1 MWVVA
6 DRRLDGVR
14 YARVAPGHLAGLV
27 EVRCT
32 AAEDGATTVEVT
44 YKLTAL
50 SDDARSELERF
61 TAGYEAYIGEWERA
75 IAEAISTGRLR

>member
-1 MWVVA
+1 
-6 DRRLDGVR
+6 
-14 YARVAPGHLAGLV
+14 VAPGHLAGLV

-32 AAEDGATTVEVT
+32 AADEGGTRAEVT
-44 YKLTAL
+44 YELTAL
-50 SDDARSELERF
+50 SDDAGPELERF